1 MDMNYR
7 RGHLIVF
14 FLNCRI
20 GLDLVNGKPRDNKQA
35 GVFEPTIVK
44 VKSLKFATEVT
55 ITILWIDDLIKLH
68 PESKDDKHGG
78 YEDAV
83 HSGAL
88 DDWAVL
94 FVTMLDAACLYLEY
108 YTLKCNRLPSLV
120 FLVKGEIVPTLTL
133 VLWFHMT

>member
-1 MDMNYR
+1 MRWDRCALCKKSLN
-7 RGHLIVF
+7 GFLVLVF
-14 FLNCRI
+14 FFFCRI

-44 VKSLKFATEVT
+44 VKSLKFATEAA
-55 ITILWIDDLIKLH
+55 ITILRIDDLIKLH

-88 DDWAVL
+88 DD
-94 FVTMLDAACLYLEY
+94 
-108 YTLKCNRLPSLV
+108 
-120 FLVKGEIVPTLTL
+120 
-133 VLWFHMT
+133 

>member
-1 MDMNYR
+1 MNYR

-44 VKSLKFATEVT
+44 VKSLKFATEAA
-55 ITILWIDDLIKLH
+55 ITILRIDDLIKLH

-94 FVTMLDAACLYLEY
+94 FITMLDAACLYLEY
-108 YTLKCNRLPSLV
+108 YTLKCKKKKS
-120 FLVKGEIVPTLTL
+120 VKIMDSDDVCSSYHLIPE
-133 VLWFHMT
+133 

>member
-44 VKSLKFATEVT
+44 VKSLKFATEAA
-55 ITILWIDDLIKLH
+55 ITILRIDDLIILH

-108 YTLKCNRLPSLV
+108 YTLKCKKKKS
-120 FLVKGEIVPTLTL
+120 VKIMDSDDVCSSYHLIPE
-133 VLWFHMT
+133 

>member
-44 VKSLKFATEVT
+44 VKSLKFATEAA
-55 ITILWIDDLIKLH
+55 ITILRIDDLIKLT
-68 PESKDDKHGG
+68 PRKQI
-78 YEDAV
+78 
-83 HSGAL
+83 
-88 DDWAVL
+88 W
-94 FVTMLDAACLYLEY
+94 
-108 YTLKCNRLPSLV
+108 
-120 FLVKGEIVPTLTL
+120 
-133 VLWFHMT
+133 

>member
-1 MDMNYR
+1 MRMCYI
-7 RGHLIVF
+7 RGHLTVFFF

-44 VKSLKFATEVT
+44 VKSLKFATEAA
-55 ITILWIDDLIKLH
+55 ITILRIDDLIKLH

-88 DDWAVL
+88 DD
-94 FVTMLDAACLYLEY
+94 
-108 YTLKCNRLPSLV
+108 
-120 FLVKGEIVPTLTL
+120 
-133 VLWFHMT
+133 